1 MLITLM
7 ITTCATITFG
17 QDNPASGEAVAARI
31 DFVKEDLIKV
41 LHFLSAMAG
50 YDLVI
55 APDVSGEVTVSLT
68 DISYKEALKIVVQ
81 SQGYVYEQESKIVY
95 VQKPGQKATDQEN
108 IVFFKVHYGD
118 PKALSELM
126 ARTLRAE
133 GQIFC
138 DERGRMIV
146 VKGSKTLV
154 QQVRT
159 MLETLDKKMPQ
170 ITVEVK
176 VIAVSTTAL
185 RKIGMEVLKDEKNM
199 LNWGET
205 SSGVQI
211 VLEMVKSGKNWNA
224 IFKSMISNG
233 QARLISAPSVSTMNG
248 QESSIIIADQ
258 IPIETSDE
266 DGNINV
272 SYVDVGIKLLFTPV
286 VQRGDEL
293 FIDLNTQV
301 SSLGD
306 KMGSSYKIINKEVK
320 SRIQAKIGETV
331 FLGGLIS
338 QEEQVNTSKVPLL
351 GDIPIIRKIFS
362 TEYKQRLDNELI
374 VMLTPR
380 WTDMV
385 ENPNIEP
392 IDIQR

>member
-1 MLITLM
+1 MLLILVFM
-7 ITTCATITFG
+7 ACAVIAFG
-17 QDNPASGEAVAARI
+17 QEEALPEEGVAARI
-31 DFVKEDLIKV
+31 DFIKEDLIKV
-41 LHFLSAMAG
+41 LHFLSTMAG

-55 APDVSGEVTVSLT
+55 APEVSGEVTISLSNV
-68 DISYKEALKIVVQ
+68 SYKEALKIVVQ
-81 SQGYVYEQESKIVY
+81 SQGYSYEQEGNIVY
-95 VQKPGQKATDQEN
+95 VQKMGQMLTDQN
-108 IVFFKVHYGD
+108 NVVFFNIYYGD
-118 PKALSELM
+118 PKVIAELM
-126 ARTLRAE
+126 TRTLNAE
-133 GQIFC
+133 GKIFS

-146 VKGSKTLV
+146 VKGSKSLIE
-154 QQVRT
+154 QVGK
-159 MLETLDKKMPQ
+159 MVEMLDKKMPQ

-185 RKIGMEVLKDEKNM
+185 RKIGMELLQGEQNI

-211 VLEMVKSGKNWNA
+211 VLEMVKSGQNWNA

-338 QEEQVNTSKVPLL
+338 QEEQVNTSKVPIL
-351 GDIPIIRKIFS
+351 GDLPIIKKIFS
-362 TEYKQRLDNELI
+362 IEYKQRADNELI

-380 WTDMV
+380 WTDSI
-385 ENPNIEP
+385 ENPNLEW
-392 IDIQR
+392 IDSKR